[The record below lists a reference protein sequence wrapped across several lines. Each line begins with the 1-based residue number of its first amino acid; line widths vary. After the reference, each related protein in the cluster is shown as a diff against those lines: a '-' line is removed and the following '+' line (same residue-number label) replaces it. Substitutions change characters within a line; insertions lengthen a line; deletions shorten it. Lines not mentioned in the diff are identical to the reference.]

1 MARGGAVL
9 GAAFLGPAGGA
20 GQQEG
25 ARAVP
30 FPLLCPLAAVQGHHP
45 PLAPRLGLQGR
56 SPPGGR
62 PLHPA
67 DQGRGR
73 GGGHARSPRPEPIRL
88 CHVNVVTGAC
98 GFFPAYLGFLICEME
113 GGPWAELEV
122 GSTRPLLPRP
132 DPRPMPLMSA
142 ALCPVGPRDLW
153 VPQLTMGLAQRSRLL
168 PGPPCQVP
176 HQPRRKLV
184 D

>member
-9 GAAFLGPAGGA
+9 GAAFLGPARGA

-30 FPLLCPLAAVQGHHP
+30 FLLLCPLAAVQGHQP
-45 PLAPRLGLQGR
+45 PPAPRLGLQGR

-176 HQPRRKLV
+176 HQPWRKLV